1 MEEDVPCCP
10 LCLEDLDA
18 TDRAMQACRCSYSVC
33 SFCLNHIRENLNGLC
48 PACRTPYEESNFT
61 FKEVSTEAAVKE
73 ARARAS
79 AKKERER
86 REREQVLER
95 ERAKAMQVSQLKAKT
110 NLKHAR
116 FVQRNLVY
124 VIGLS
129 LTLAREEVI
138 RKSDMFGR
146 FGRILRVLINRA
158 HPYNADAP
166 GGPSISAYILFSRD
180 IDASAAVRQMNAN
193 VLDGREIRCAIAC
206 TKYCDALVRSGLH
219 CGNAD
224 CLYIHEQFA
233 SADDVLSREDV
244 LARQLGPPPP
254 AHLFLPVRRRIDVHT
269 HSSRVSAANAAAA
282 TAANAAV
289 AANAAA
295 ANAAAAKAAALAAAP
310 LSFMSSQQPPAH
322 RSGYG
327 QYGSHSGR
335 SPPTS
340 PPGEAGVAAAS
351 RSGQGQV
358 PWSSGAG
365 SGGWGTSSQSRSPPS
380 PPPVEDLKR
389 IRKQRTAVP
398 ARNRSGAG
406 GTGRQPAPPV
416 AKSVPPGFEDLPSA
430 PPPPARPPGFGA
442 PRAMAASPPA
452 DVTSRPRNIAP
463 AGGSAPPGF
472 ESSSVPSPEP
482 QTTQGT
488 VPTDWTYANG
498 SSAPSAVENADAAFS
513 GRGIVL
519 PTMSIQGPYDQGQ
532 SSVPADTPA
541 FPIQALGDRSGGSLH
556 SSNIAGI
563 PSDLRPS
570 RRNNSRFGFAREE
583 PSEPPLRETVAAAS
597 HLSSQS
603 ISQLGVVGQPPGI
616 ALQSKVKSRF
626 DFADHDLS
634 PPQHRA
640 GTTSEP
646 GGVPYLMQLGSAKG
660 GNANGLSVSFAQL
673 STQEKLASLF
683 QSAQWSADGATPTPA
698 HGPVAT
704 PGASSSSAPAKQS
717 TSPLVPPGFREATP
731 EPQVSAETSVN
742 PGVASSN
749 MDNDDG
755 PKQKLDSARMTTAGV
770 GAVPLGDTADGR
782 EAADLLDRETAKAS
796 TRKSS
801 VGDGA
806 SVPHNDADGDGMST
820 SRSQAD
826 LTSEVELE
834 RQVQAARVREARLA
848 AQLSELQQQIRHFDN
863 VRT

>member
-1 MEEDVPCCP
+1 MPSCP

-180 IDASAAVRQMNAN
+180 IDASAAVRQMNAT
-193 VLDGREIRCAIAC
+193 VLDGREVRCAIAC
-206 TKYCDALVRSGLH
+206 TKYCDAFVRSGLH

-224 CLYIHEQFA
+224 CLYIHEQFG
-233 SADDVLSREDV
+233 SADDVLTREDV

-254 AHLFLPVRRRIDVHT
+254 AHLFLPVRRRVDVHT

-310 LSFMSSQQPPAH
+310 LSFMPAQQPPA
-322 RSGYG
+322 RRPGYG
-327 QYGSHSGR
+327 QYGSRSGR

-340 PPGEAGVAAAS
+340 PPQREAGVTTAS
-351 RSGQGQV
+351 RSGDAQV
-358 PWSSGAG
+358 PWSSAAG
-365 SGGWGTSSQSRSPPS
+365 SSGWGSSSQSRSPPS
-380 PPPVEDLKR
+380 PPPVEDMKR
-389 IRKQRTAVP
+389 IRKQRSAAP
-398 ARNRSGAG
+398 ARNRPGAG
-406 GTGRQPAPPV
+406 SAGRQPAPPI

-430 PPPPARPPGFGA
+430 APPPARPPGFGA
-442 PRAMAASPPA
+442 PRTVAASPAA
-452 DVTSRPRNIAP
+452 DLTSRPRNIAST
-463 AGGSAPPGF
+463 GGSAPPGF
-472 ESSSVPSPEP
+472 DAPSVPSPEP
-482 QTTQGT
+482 QTTQGADL
-488 VPTDWTYANG
+488 TDWTHPNG
-498 SSAPSAVENADAAFS
+498 SSAPSAAENADAAFN
-513 GRGIVL
+513 GRGIDL
-519 PTMSIQGPYDQGQ
+519 PSTSIQAPYDQSQ
-532 SSVPADTPA
+532 TAAPAEMPS
-541 FPIQALGDRSGGSLH
+541 FPIQALGSKRSGSLH
-556 SSNIAGI
+556 TSNIAGI
-563 PSDLRPS
+563 PSDFRPS

-583 PSEPPLRETVAAAS
+583 PSEPPPRETFATSS
-597 HLSSQS
+597 HMSAQS
-603 ISQLGVVGQPPGI
+603 APQLGVVGQPPGI
-616 ALQSKVKSRF
+616 SHQPKLKSRF

-634 PPQHRA
+634 PPQYRAA
-640 GTTSEP
+640 GTSEH
-646 GGVPYLMQLGSAKG
+646 GGVPFLMQLGSGKSANG
-660 GNANGLSVSFAQL
+660 NGLSVSFAQL

-683 QSAQWSADGATPTPA
+683 QSAQWSADGVTSAPA
-698 HGPVAT
+698 HAPVAT
-704 PGASSSSAPAKQS
+704 PVASSSSAPANQS

-742 PGVASSN
+742 PGVASSK

-755 PKQKLDSARMTTAGV
+755 PKQKQDSARKTSVAVGGVPSAETAGSQ
-770 GAVPLGDTADGR
+770 
-782 EAADLLDRETAKAS
+782 EAAGLLDREAAKAS
-796 TRKSS
+796 TGKNG
-801 VGDGA
+801 VGEGLGILNSD
-806 SVPHNDADGDGMST
+806 SDGDGMT
-820 SRSQAD
+820 ASRSQAD
-826 LTSEVELE
+826 LISEVELE

>member
-1 MEEDVPCCP
+1 M
-10 LCLEDLDA
+10 
-18 TDRAMQACRCSYSVC
+18 
-33 SFCLNHIRENLNGLC
+33 
-48 PACRTPYEESNFT
+48 
-61 FKEVSTEAAVKE
+61 KE

-193 VLDGREIRCAIAC
+193 VLDGREVRCAIAC

-254 AHLFLPVRRRIDVHT
+254 AHLFLPVRRRVDVHS
-269 HSSRVSAANAAAA
+269 HSSRISAANVAAA

-310 LSFMSSQQPPAH
+310 VSSMSASQLPMH
-322 RSGYG
+322 RPGYG
-327 QYGSHSGR
+327 QYGSRAGR
-335 SPPTS
+335 SPPIS
-340 PPGEAGVAAAS
+340 PRREAGVASSS
-351 RSGQGQV
+351 RSGQAQV
-358 PWSSGAG
+358 PWSSA
-365 SGGWGTSSQSRSPPS
+365 SAGWGASSQSQSPPT
-380 PPPVEDLKR
+380 PPPVEDMKR
-389 IRKQRTAVP
+389 VRKQRPALP
-398 ARNRSGAG
+398 ARNRSNAG
-406 GTGRQPAPPV
+406 GIANQPVPAV
-416 AKSVPPGFEDLPSA
+416 AKSVPPGFEEFPSA
-430 PPPPARPPGFGA
+430 APVPARPPGFGA
-442 PRAMAASPPA
+442 PRALAASPPA
-452 DVTSRPRNIAP
+452 AVTSRPRNSAT
-463 AGGSAPPGF
+463 AAGSAPPGF
-472 ESSSVPSPEP
+472 DVSSIPSPDP
-482 QTTQGT
+482 QKTEAA
-488 VPTDWTYANG
+488 VATDWSFANG
-498 SSAPSAVENADAAFS
+498 SAAPANVENADAAFS

-519 PTMSIQGPYDQGQ
+519 PAMSIQTPYSQGH
-532 SSVPADTPA
+532 SIVPSESPS
-541 FPIQALGDRSGGSLH
+541 FPIQTLGSNSSRSH
-556 SSNIAGI
+556 TSSASGI

-570 RRNNSRFGFAREE
+570 KRNNSRFGFAREE
-583 PSEPPLRETVAAAS
+583 PPVTLLRENVAPV
-597 HLSSQS
+597 
-603 ISQLGVVGQPPGI
+603 SQLPSQIVPQLGIVGQPPG
-616 ALQSKVKSRF
+616 LNQQSKVKSRF
-626 DFADHDLS
+626 DFADLS
-634 PPQHRA
+634 PPHHA
-640 GTTSEP
+640 ASGTSEA
-646 GGVPYLMQLGSAKG
+646 GGVPYLMQLGSVKG
-660 GNANGLSVSFAQL
+660 GNVNGLSVSFDQL
-673 STQEKLASLF
+673 TTQEKLASLF
-683 QSAQWSADGATPTPA
+683 QSAQWGAADGAPSAPSHA
-698 HGPVAT
+698 PVA
-704 PGASSSSAPAKQS
+704 PPVASSSSAPSKQS

-755 PKQKLDSARMTTAGV
+755 PKQKLDSARKTSAAV
-770 GAVPLGDTADGR
+770 GAAAPGDSALSRDTAR
-782 EAADLLDRETAKAS
+782 LLESETGKAS
-796 TRKSS
+796 SGKNSA
-801 VGDGA
+801 GDGVSLA
-806 SVPHNDADGDGMST
+806 NNDASGGGLSA

-826 LTSEVELE
+826 LISEVELE
-834 RQVQAARVREARLA
+834 RQVQAARAREARLA